1 MGRICEWVGGKRCR
15 LDQLFMYGGLEG
27 GGEVRSTALI
37 PTLAA
42 SDPSASDRSSET
54 PLLSIE
60 ICSLTARDSVLAHAF
75 VSIPHKAI
83 TTVCIISYISFPY
96 LSACWVIGV
105 WPTTV
110 YTFDLSP
117 PYPLPLTSS
126 HILPH
131 VRMFLV
137 NFIQHKLIK
146 TDSRLC

>member
-1 MGRICEWVGGKRCR
+1 MGRICEWVGGQEMSVRAAVYVWW
-15 LDQLFMYGGLEG
+15 FGG
-27 GGEVRSTALI
+27 GGEFRCTALI

-110 YTFDLSP
+110 YTFDLSYL
-117 PYPLPLTSS
+117 YPLPLTSS

-137 NFIQHKLIK
+137 NFIQNKLIK